1 MAIRLSN
8 IKANGDLY
16 KSSYSGEVEGK
27 LDWSVFKKKW
37 KERKHEM
44 RSIDNFCKEL
54 TVRRV
59 EESNT
64 SCKGKCKPYK
74 GFSIYFLLL
83 LFLKKRTITENAD
96 EKDPIKGKINDVGQS
111 SKNYDTWA
119 RSGLLTTFFLSFFF
133 FFFTVDYFYSSWA
146 HSDVYISKWLKRKIK
161 RKIFYDIRKLCQIQ
175 ISVST
180 NKVLLESS
188 HTQHILTVYDY
199 FCSTMTELS
208 CCGKR
213 LYVTFYWFPLLHR
226 ALWITMIEL

>member
-16 KSSYSGEVEGK
+16 KSSYSREVEGK

-37 KERKHEM
+37 NERKYEM

-64 SCKGKCKPYK
+64 SCKGNCKPYK

-119 RSGLLTTFFLSFFF
+119 RSGLLTTFFLAF
-133 FFFTVDYFYSSWA
+133 FFFTVDYFYSPWA
-146 HSDVYISKWLKRKIK
+146 NSDVYISRWFKRKIK
-161 RKIFYDIRKLCQIQ
+161 RKIIFYKKIMPNSNF
-175 ISVST
+175 SVH
-180 NKVLLESS
+180 K
-188 HTQHILTVYDY
+188 
-199 FCSTMTELS
+199 
-208 CCGKR
+208 
-213 LYVTFYWFPLLHR
+213 
-226 ALWITMIEL
+226 